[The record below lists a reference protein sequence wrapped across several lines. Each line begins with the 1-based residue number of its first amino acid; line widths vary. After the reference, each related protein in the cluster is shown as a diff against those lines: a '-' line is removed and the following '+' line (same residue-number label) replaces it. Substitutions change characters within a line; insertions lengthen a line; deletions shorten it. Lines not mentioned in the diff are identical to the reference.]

1 MFILQCAKLKELIT
15 EVKDKLSKKDDIE
28 PEEIRKSTT
37 QLQQAS
43 LKLFEMAYK
52 KVGNWSIYFV
62 NIKHLKGDLSSL
74 WLILKRR
81 CPFPQIK

>member
-15 EVKDKLSKKDDIE
+15 EVRDKLSKKDDIE

-52 KVGNWSIYFV
+52 KVGKMISLFYEYYTQSVSLF
-62 NIKHLKGDLSSL
+62 IKY
-74 WLILKRR
+74 
-81 CPFPQIK
+81 

>member
-15 EVKDKLSKKDDIE
+15 EVRDKLSKKDDIE

-52 KVGNWSIYFV
+52 KVGKMISLFYEYYTQSDSLF
-62 NIKHLKGDLSSL
+62 IKY
-74 WLILKRR
+74 
-81 CPFPQIK
+81 

>member
-1 MFILQCAKLKELIT
+1 MFTHYIEILQVKCITVFILQCTKLKELIS
-15 EVKDKLSKKDDIE
+15 EVRDKLSKKDDIE

-52 KVGNWSIYFV
+52 KVGN
-62 NIKHLKGDLSSL
+62 
-74 WLILKRR
+74 
-81 CPFPQIK
+81 